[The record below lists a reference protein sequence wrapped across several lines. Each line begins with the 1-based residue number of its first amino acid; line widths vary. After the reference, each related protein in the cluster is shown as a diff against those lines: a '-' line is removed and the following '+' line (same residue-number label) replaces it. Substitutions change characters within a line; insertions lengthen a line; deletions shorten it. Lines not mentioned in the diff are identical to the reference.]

1 MTRLPSLRSSK
12 IRRFVWCSVSRQEE
26 SATSG
31 GGMSQ
36 HIPGKA
42 EHHSTKHARRRFAD
56 GGELYIRRR
65 QAGWADDRLRNP
77 GSVFQSA
84 HRYER
89 SPIRLGEVYLDWIAR
104 TDG

>member
-12 IRRFVWCSVSRQEE
+12 IRRFVWCSVSLQEE

-31 GGMSQ
+31 GG
-36 HIPGKA
+36 HFLEDEPTHPWKA

-77 GSVFQSA
+77 GSLFQSA

-89 SPIRLGEVYLDWIAR
+89 SAVQLGEVYLDWIA
-104 TDG
+104 